1 MTVPVTCPKCSYV
14 RKAAETAPAWQC
26 PSCGI
31 AYNKFRPGDG
41 EGEPAKAARKDRR
54 ETVLGSAPA
63 ERKHM
68 RGDAFAVVFMI
79 LLAVGIFAPLPG
91 TWIWSWILPP
101 MTVTAFLLWIVNFRM
116 MSAIRNA
123 PTSRVASAA
132 QGFVELFGTVQYVP
146 GCTLK
151 APLTQAPSVCYW
163 YTVVENAGSKNA
175 RKLEGHDFATPFL
188 LRDETGE
195 CLIDPNDAWLICR
208 TRAKWEIGN
217 VTYEE
222 WSICVGDPVYAIG
235 LFSSN
240 ALHSDDGLARELTVK
255 LRSWLRDPKSFFR
268 RFDANRD
275 GKIST
280 AELDAAR
287 EAARRE
293 AAQYYTAQGGMHTLT
308 SPDNSPLIVSNL
320 GHDKV
325 AAEFSSRTWSGLI
338 LFFITLGATGWYFLG

>member
-1 MTVPVTCPKCSYV
+1 MSAVVCPKCSYP
-14 RKAAETAPAWQC
+14 RKAADTAPDWQC

-31 AYNKFRPGDG
+31 AYSKFLPAGGDG
-41 EGEPAKAARKDRR
+41 QDVAATRKDKR

-68 RGDAFAVVFMI
+68 RGDAFGVVYML
-79 LLAVGIFAPLPG
+79 LLALGIFAPLPG

-101 MTVTAFLLWIVNFRM
+101 MMATAFLLWIVNFRM
-116 MSAIRNA
+116 MSAIQNA

-132 QGFVELFGTVQYVP
+132 QGVAELHGTVQYVP

-163 YTVVENAGSKNA
+163 YSVVENAGGKNA
-175 RKLEGHDFATPFL
+175 RRIEGHDYATPFL

-195 CLIDPNDAWLICR
+195 CLIDPNDAWVICR
-208 TRAKWEIGN
+208 TREKWESGKR
-217 VTYEE
+217 TYEE
-222 WSICVGDPVYAIG
+222 WSIRVGDPIYAIG

-240 ALHSDDGLARELTVK
+240 PLLVEDGLSRVLTVK
-255 LRSWLRDPKSFFR
+255 LRHWLRDPKAFFR

-275 GKIST
+275 GKISP

-287 EAARRE
+287 EAARRD

-308 SPDNSPLIVSNL
+308 APDDAPLIVSNL

-325 AAEFSSRTWSGLI
+325 AAEFSSRTWGSLG
-338 LFFITLGATGWYFLG
+338 LFFITLGAAGWYFLG